1 MNSPHETPDSKP
13 LVLSRSAKRHSLARL
28 GARLRSVVD
37 WLRAGYP
44 DEAPATGYS
53 PLMALNGP
61 IALTPKQ
68 RGHVLA
74 ELRGEP
80 SDIVD
85 IGVAITRATDRLPTV
100 HQVRA
105 VARTLY
111 PSSPARI
118 DPSQNS
124 CNREGLACGH
134 FIVGD
139 DRGCHRVGF

>member
-1 MNSPHETPDSKP
+1 MNSSHETPDAKR
-13 LVLSRSAKRHSLARL
+13 LALSCSAKRRGLARL
-28 GARLRSVVD
+28 GAGLRSVVD

-61 IALTPKQ
+61 VALTPKQ

-74 ELRGEP
+74 ELQGEP

-85 IGVAITRATDRLPTV
+85 IGVAITKATDRLPTV

-105 VARTLY
+105 VARTLH
-111 PSSPARI
+111 PSSPAHT
-118 DPSQNS
+118 DPSQNP
-124 CNREGLACGH
+124 CNHEGLALWPFHCW
-134 FIVGD
+134 
-139 DRGCHRVGF
+139 